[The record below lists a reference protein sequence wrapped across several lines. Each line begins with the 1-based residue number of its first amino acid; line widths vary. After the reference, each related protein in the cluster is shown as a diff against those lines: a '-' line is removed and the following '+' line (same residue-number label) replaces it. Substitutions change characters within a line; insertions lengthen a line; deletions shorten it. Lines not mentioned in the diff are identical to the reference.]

1 MIDWLM
7 WLMETLGA
15 PGAGLAVALES
26 VFPPI
31 PSEIVLPLAGFTASR
46 GTLDL
51 AAVLV
56 WTTIGSLTGAVALYW
71 LGRRVGVD
79 RLRRAADRMPLT
91 SGDDVVRTDE
101 WFERH
106 GGKAV
111 FFGRMIPIFRS
122 MISVPAGVNRMRMPA
137 FAILTTA
144 GSLLWNTALV
154 LAGYLLGAQWHRVE
168 SSVGILQYVVIA
180 GILGVVT
187 WFVVRRVRQ
196 RRATA

>member
-46 GTLDL
+46 GSLDL
-51 AAVLV
+51 TAVLV
-56 WTTIGSLTGAVALYW
+56 WTTMGSLTGAVALYW
-71 LGRRVGVD
+71 LGRRMGVD

-122 MISVPAGVNRMRMPA
+122 LISVPAGVNRMRMPA
-137 FAILTTA
+137 FAILTTV
-144 GSLLWNTALV
+144 GSLLWNTVLV
-154 LAGYLLGAQWHRVE
+154 LAGFLLGEQWHRVE
-168 SSVGILQYVVIA
+168 SSVAVLQYVVVA
-180 GILGVVT
+180 GIVAAVA
-187 WFVVRRVRQ
+187 WFVVKRVRQ

>member
-1 MIDWLM
+1 M

-15 PGAGLAVALES
+15 PGAGLAVAMES

-56 WTTIGSLTGAVALYW
+56 WTTIGSLAGAVALYW

-144 GSLLWNTALV
+144 GSLLWNTVLV
-154 LAGYLLGAQWHRVE
+154 LAGYLLGEQWHLVE
-168 SSVGILQYVVIA
+168 SSVGILQYVVVA
-180 GILGVVT
+180 GIVAAVA